1 MRYILRR
8 LGFYLVTLWIAVT
21 MNFALPRLMPG
32 DPASVIFSKF
42 QGHVDQQ
49 QFYALKAALGFTNQN
64 IVGQYFTY
72 LWNIAHLNFGVS
84 YTHYP
89 SPVIDVVR
97 NELPW
102 SLALL
107 GTATIIS
114 FMLGTTLGIVSAWRR
129 GSLFDS
135 TLPPVTLFLSAFPY
149 FWIAMLLIYFLAF
162 QAGWFPPSRLYD
174 SLSLSWPVVG
184 TIVYHSILPAVTIVL
199 ASIGGW
205 IISVRNVMVSTLA
218 EDYVT
223 MAQAKGLSDRRIMLV
238 YAARNAI
245 LPSITGL
252 AMSLGFVVGGA
263 ILVETA
269 FSYPGV
275 GYELW
280 NAANSEDYPMLQALL
295 LFIVVA
301 VLIANFVADLI
312 YVRLDPR
319 VRPNR

>member
-8 LGFYLVTLWIAVT
+8 LAFYLVTLWIAIT

-32 DPASVIFSKF
+32 DPASAMFAKF
-42 QGHVDQQ
+42 QGHVDLQQ
-49 QFYALKAALGFTNQN
+49 MAAMKAALGFTRQN
-64 IVGQYFTY
+64 LIGQYFTY
-72 LWNIAHLNFGVS
+72 LWNIFHLNFGVS
-84 YTHYP
+84 YAHYP
-89 SPVIDVVR
+89 APVIDVIR

-114 FMLGTTLGIVSAWRR
+114 FSLGTALGMFSAWRR
-129 GSLFDS
+129 GSVFDS
-135 TLPPVTLFLSAFPY
+135 TIPAVTLFLSAFPY

-162 QAGWFPPSRLYD
+162 KEPWFPPSRLYD
-174 SLSLSWPVVG
+174 TLSLTWPVIW
-184 TIVYHSILPAVTIVL
+184 TIIYHSILPAVTIVL
-199 ASIGGW
+199 ASVGGW
-205 IISVRNVMVSTLA
+205 IISMRNVMVSTLA

-223 MAQAKGLSDRRIMLV
+223 MAQAKGLSDRRIMFM

-263 ILVETA
+263 VLVETA

-280 NAANSEDYPMLQALL
+280 VAATSEDFPMLQALL
-295 LFIVVA
+295 LFIVSA
-301 VLIANFVADLI
+301 VLIANFIADI
-312 YVRLDPR
+312 VYVRLDPR
-319 VRPNR
+319 VRPHR